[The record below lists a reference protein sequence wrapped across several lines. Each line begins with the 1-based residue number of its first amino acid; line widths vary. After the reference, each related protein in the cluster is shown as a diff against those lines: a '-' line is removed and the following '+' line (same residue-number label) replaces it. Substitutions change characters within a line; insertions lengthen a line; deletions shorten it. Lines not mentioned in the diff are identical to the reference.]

1 MVMGVRTLRA
11 FAEEIPLSNEHVTY
25 RCYGKPIPKTYDAIN
40 LLGRYK
46 DPRSVTK
53 GVTGILSAALAA
65 GLVALQLLYIF
76 N

>member
-1 MVMGVRTLRA
+1 MVMGLRTPRA

-53 GVTGILSAALAA
+53 GVTGILSAVLAA

>member
-1 MVMGVRTLRA
+1 MGVRTLRA

-53 GVTGILSAALAA
+53 GITGILSAALAA

>member
-1 MVMGVRTLRA
+1 MGVRTLRA

-65 GLVALQLLYIF
+65 GLIALQLLYIF